1 MIPPVQGGQG
11 RTDQD
16 VQDQADGLIRAAK
29 SIGWF
34 TIALTALN
42 AVVAVIGG
50 VL

>member
-1 MIPPVQGGQG
+1 VIPPVQGGQG

-42 AVVAVIGG
+42 AVAVIGG